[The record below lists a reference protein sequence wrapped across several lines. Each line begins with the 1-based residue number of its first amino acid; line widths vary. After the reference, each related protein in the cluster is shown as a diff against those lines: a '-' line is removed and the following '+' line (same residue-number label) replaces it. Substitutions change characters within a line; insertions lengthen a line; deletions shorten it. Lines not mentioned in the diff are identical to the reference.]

1 MTTSK
6 EWAKML
12 RGELYMPWDEDLQA
26 NRTRCKQAC
35 DEFNAAGNVS
45 RRRKRKRGSEMN
57 ESQGDTN
64 GSSKGC
70 SILEESLLTPASITG
85 DTRPLPPVN
94 TDPKIDEEL
103 FDETDP
109 VVDGPIS
116 VDHGLNFKVGAG
128 TFLNFNLLVL
138 DTCLITIGERVLFG
152 PNVSLY
158 GAIHPLDPAV
168 RQGMKGPEAGKEIHI
183 EDDVWIG
190 GSVMV
195 LAGVRIGRGSTIGA
209 GSVVTRDVPPFHFAA
224 GNPARVIR
232 RIESKM
238 DPEQC

>member
-12 RGELYMPWDEDLQA
+12 RGELYKPWDEDLQA
-26 NRTRCKQAC
+26 NRTRCRKAC
-35 DEFNAAGNVS
+35 DEFNAARDAT
-45 RRRKRKRGSEMN
+45 RRQKVELWRK
-57 ESQGDTN
+57 
-64 GSSKGC
+64 
-70 SILEESLLTPASITG
+70 IIG

-94 TDPKIDEEL
+94 ANPKEDEEL

-109 VVDGPIS
+109 FVDGPIS

-158 GAIHPLDPAV
+158 GVIHPLDPAV

-190 GSVMV
+190 GNVII
-195 LAGVRIGRGSTIGA
+195 LAGVRVGKGSTIGA

-224 GNPARVIR
+224 GNPARAIKQ
-232 RIESKM
+232 IESKM
-238 DPEQC
+238 DPEQR

>member
-1 MTTSK
+1 MTSSK

-12 RGELYMPWDEDLQA
+12 RGELYMPWDQDLQD
-26 NRTRCKQAC
+26 NRTRCKLAC
-35 DEFNAAGNVS
+35 EAFNAAGNAS
-45 RRRKRKRGSEMN
+45 RRQKVELWRK
-57 ESQGDTN
+57 
-64 GSSKGC
+64 
-70 SILEESLLTPASITG
+70 IIG
-85 DTRPLPPVN
+85 DTRPLPPIDL
-94 TDPKIDEEL
+94 DPKQDEQL

-109 VVDGPIS
+109 FVDGPVS

-158 GAIHPLDPAV
+158 GAIHPFDPAV
-168 RQGMKGPEAGKEIHI
+168 RQGLKGPEAGKEIHI

-190 GSVMV
+190 GSVII
-195 LAGVRIGRGSTIGA
+195 LAGVRIGRGCTIGA
-209 GSVVTRDVPPFHFAA
+209 GAVVTRNVPPFHFAA

-232 RIESKM
+232 KIDSEM
-238 DPEQC
+238 DPARQDNAIDA

>member
-35 DEFNAAGNVS
+35 EEFNKAGNAS
-45 RRRKRKRGSEMN
+45 RRQKVELWRN
-57 ESQGDTN
+57 
-64 GSSKGC
+64 
-70 SILEESLLTPASITG
+70 IIG

-94 TDPKIDEEL
+94 PNPKEDEEL

-109 VVDGPIS
+109 FVDGPIS

-168 RQGMKGPEAGKEIHI
+168 RQGLKGPEAGKEIHI

-190 GSVMV
+190 GGVMV
-195 LAGVRIGRGSTIGA
+195 LAGVRVGRGCTIGA
-209 GSVVTRDVPPFHFAA
+209 GSVVTRDIPPFHFAA

-238 DPEQC
+238 DPQQC